1 MDFNQTEEQIM
12 LRSAIERLVHSMCTP
27 EKVRQWDRDGSYPE
41 EVYAAMV
48 DAGFVSMVVPAEP
61 GAARFW
67 RMWRQRS

>member
-48 DAGFVSMVVPAEP
+48 EQPVLSP
-61 GAARFW
+61 W
-67 RMWRQRS
+67 